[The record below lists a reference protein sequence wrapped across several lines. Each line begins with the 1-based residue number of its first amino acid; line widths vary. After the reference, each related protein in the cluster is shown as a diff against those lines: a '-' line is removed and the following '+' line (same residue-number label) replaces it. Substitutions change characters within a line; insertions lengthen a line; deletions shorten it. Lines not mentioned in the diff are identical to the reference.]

1 MAVDA
6 RICHACWEAVFATL
20 CYQYRAAIPA
30 AELPAAVTARQDCWY
45 GRECRTQHTKPAHA
59 ERLNHICLPMERG
72 KGGKGKG
79 GGGRQEG
86 GDGLF
91 RPPKFEGMDFLDRP
105 NLEKPHKTPTS
116 QAKPGANPKEFPG
129 ITG

>member
-1 MAVDA
+1 MLQDCLGRAAAGAFELAASSGGTPVAVDA

-30 AELPAAVTARQDCWY
+30 ADLPAEVTSRPDCWY
-45 GRECRTQHTKPAHA
+45 GRECRTQHSKPAHA

-79 GGGRQEG
+79 GGGKGGGGWGKGGGGKG
-86 GDGLF
+86 GDKG
-91 RPPKFEGMDFLDRP
+91 
-105 NLEKPHKTPTS
+105 NY
-116 QAKPGANPKEFPG
+116 
-129 ITG
+129 

>member
-79 GGGRQEG
+79 GGGKGGGKGGGGGGGKGGGEGGGGGGG
-86 GDGLF
+86 GDGGGRGL
-91 RPPKFEGMDFLDRP
+91 
-105 NLEKPHKTPTS
+105 
-116 QAKPGANPKEFPG
+116 
-129 ITG
+129 